1 MELHVV
7 LCPNFSVLES
17 RSVSGFAMIP
27 QLDGGNP
34 VGEGMARL
42 QKFLHRLKLFQD
54 SSPSDQ

>member
-17 RSVSGFAMIP
+17 RSVLGFVMIP
-27 QLDGGNP
+27 QLDQESL
-34 VGEGMARL
+34 VGEGMALL
-42 QKFLHRLKLFQD
+42 QKFFCRLKLFQG

>member
-7 LCPNFSVLES
+7 LCPNFSV
-17 RSVSGFAMIP
+17 MIP
-27 QLDGGNP
+27 QLDQGSL

-42 QKFLHRLKLFQD
+42 QKFLRRLKLFQG